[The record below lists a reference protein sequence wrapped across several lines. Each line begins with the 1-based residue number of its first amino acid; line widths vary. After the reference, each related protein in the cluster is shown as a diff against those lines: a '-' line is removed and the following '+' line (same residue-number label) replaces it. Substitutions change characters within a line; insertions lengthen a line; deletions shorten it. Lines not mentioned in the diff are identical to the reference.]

1 MKTLHDLNQSIFLS
15 SLSDMKYVT
24 ILYKFSVKESNLNS
38 WCIIRVIRCN
48 NNRRKQFFEVFIK
61 YFFKY
66 FLWNKK
72 MHNLAKYIFMK
83 NLLLIYFS
91 TRYLIHVKYATNL
104 LGMRHI
110 LYAFSVYTFLSVL
123 FSFSLPT
130 FWSTLYFIVN
140 HSYFVY
146 SIYLLFYS
154 IWLQYLTINWR
165 DDVILNQKYIFFE
178 SNNAFISNYF
188 WP

>member
-1 MKTLHDLNQSIFLS
+1 
-15 SLSDMKYVT
+15 MKYVT

-83 NLLLIYFS
+83 NLLLIYFE

-104 LGMRHI
+104 HGMRHI
-110 LYAFSVYTFLSVL
+110 LCILCVYLSLSTFFFLSSDILKYLIFHCESLIFRFFHL
-123 FSFSLPT
+123 FT
-130 FWSTLYFIVN
+130 I
-140 HSYFVY
+140 
-146 SIYLLFYS
+146 LFYMITIFDNQLKRWCYFKSKIYFLWKQQCIHKQLFLTLS
-154 IWLQYLTINWR
+154 I
-165 DDVILNQKYIFFE
+165 
-178 SNNAFISNYF
+178 
-188 WP
+188 